1 MMLKDRKCFS
11 FIVNEVKKEI
21 FLLIQKTKIFL
32 KRRIENLNISTKDEF
47 YKIRK
52 KFSEMSDKIR
62 FMNRAEIAVP
72 TLVAV
77 GENGDKSRLNAK
89 PKNKNFIERFE

>member
-1 MMLKDRKCFS
+1 
-11 FIVNEVKKEI
+11 
-21 FLLIQKTKIFL
+21 
-32 KRRIENLNISTKDEF
+32 
-47 YKIRK
+47 
-52 KFSEMSDKIR
+52 MSDKIR

>member
-1 MMLKDRKCFS
+1 MSL
-11 FIVNEVKKEI
+11 
-21 FLLIQKTKIFL
+21 
-32 KRRIENLNISTKDEF
+32 
-47 YKIRK
+47 
-52 KFSEMSDKIR
+52 SDKIR

-89 PKNKNFIERFE
+89 PKKKFHRTFRMIVKKKLIFIFWP

>member
-1 MMLKDRKCFS
+1 MSL
-11 FIVNEVKKEI
+11 
-21 FLLIQKTKIFL
+21 
-32 KRRIENLNISTKDEF
+32 
-47 YKIRK
+47 
-52 KFSEMSDKIR
+52 SDKIR

-89 PKNKNFIERFE
+89 QNKNFIERFE

>member
-1 MMLKDRKCFS
+1 MFFS
-11 FIVNEVKKEI
+11 FIVNEVKKGD
-21 FLLIQKTKIFL
+21 FLLIQKRKFFVKGRKFEYID
-32 KRRIENLNISTKDEF
+32 KDEF

-52 KFSEMSDKIR
+52 KFGLLCKIR

-89 PKNKNFIERFE
+89 PKIKNFIERFE